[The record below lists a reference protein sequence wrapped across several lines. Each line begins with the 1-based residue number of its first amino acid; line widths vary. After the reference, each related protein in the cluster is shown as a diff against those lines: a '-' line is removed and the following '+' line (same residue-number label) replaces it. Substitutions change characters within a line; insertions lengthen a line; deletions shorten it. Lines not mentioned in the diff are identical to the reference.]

1 MENLNFYEVLNLKT
15 NATDKEIKKAYRVLA
30 KKYHPDTYVGDKEFA
45 EDKMQEIN
53 MAYDTLSN
61 SALRTEYDKKIGIV
75 FEDNVYKTNNE
86 DYRSAYKNT
95 RYDGVNYRVKY
106 KANTNNIKYDSKGY
120 AEANYYTANNT
131 SESYHGERIDNN
143 MSIKMLFKGKRL
155 IYTLTLGSLALTAVI
170 ILLVMAWNSIATV
183 INSVNNVREQIN
195 ATSPTVTKKS
205 STNYNINKE
214 ELSSYFNELQK
225 EISSQATKII
235 ESDQSKEKHEILKE
249 WGINDLEDQE
259 AILNLVESLTQN

>member
-1 MENLNFYEVLNLKT
+1 MNFYEVLNLKT
-15 NATDKEIKKAYRVLA
+15 NATEKEIKKAYRVLA

-61 SALRTEYDKKIGIV
+61 SFLRNEYDKKIGIV
-75 FEDNVYKTNNE
+75 FEDNEHTTNTNEYKST
-86 DYRSAYKNT
+86 YKNT

-106 KANTNNIKYDSKGY
+106 KANTNNIKYDSDGY
-120 AEANYYTANNT
+120 AEANYYT
-131 SESYHGERIDNN
+131 SESYHVDRTDNN

-155 IYTLTLGSLALTAVI
+155 IYTLTLGSLALISVI

-195 ATSPTVTKKS
+195 ATNPAVTKKS
-205 STNYNINKE
+205 STSYNINTE
-214 ELSSYFNELQK
+214 EISSYFNELQK
-225 EISSQATKII
+225 EASSQVTKIR
-235 ESDQSKEKHEILKE
+235 EKEQVKEKNEILKE
-249 WGINDLEDQE
+249 WGITDLEEQE
-259 AILNLVESLTQN
+259 AVLDFIERLNQN